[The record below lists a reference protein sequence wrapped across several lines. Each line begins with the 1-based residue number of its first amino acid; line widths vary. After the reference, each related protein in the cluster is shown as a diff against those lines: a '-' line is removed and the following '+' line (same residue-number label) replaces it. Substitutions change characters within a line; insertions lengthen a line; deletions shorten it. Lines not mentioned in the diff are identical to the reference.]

1 MMNTI
6 LLPILM
12 LFSLNWTKPAD
23 ETRAFKI
30 LHKGE
35 VIGELRSVKS
45 KDGDKTTYQ
54 NTTNIQTRIV
64 TEVRVKFDIQAVY
77 IGKLLES
84 SKVDITLNGKPYA
97 STATKRLGNGYQ
109 FFKDGKLKSSV
120 KGDIIYSS
128 ARMMFDEPKG
138 ILNAYSEEKGAFH
151 NIETAVA
158 NTYEKLN
165 SRGRKTIYRY
175 QDKALE
181 QVEMDL
187 GLTEI
192 EMVAKE

>member
-1 MMNTI
+1 MLNTI
-6 LLPILM
+6 LLSALI
-12 LFSLNWTKPAD
+12 LFSLNLTKPTD

-30 LHKGE
+30 LHKGD
-35 VIGELRSVKS
+35 VIGELRSIKS
-45 KDGDKTTYQ
+45 KDGDRTTYQ
-54 NTTNIQTRIV
+54 NTTNIQTKIV

-77 IGKLLES
+77 NGKLLES
-84 SKVDITLNGKPYA
+84 SKVDIMVNGKPYA
-97 STATKRLGNGYQ
+97 STTTKRVGNGYQ
-109 FFKDGKLKSSV
+109 FFKEGKLKSSV

-138 ILNAYSEEKGAFH
+138 FLNAYSEEKGEFH
-151 NIETAVA
+151 SIETAVA

-165 SRGRKTIYRY
+165 SRGRKTIYHY

-192 EMVAKE
+192 EMLAKE